1 MGTVATKGEMLVA
14 LRYTVNA
21 PKVVFQPVPTNAL
34 FNLFLSRRSPPHAM
48 LESKTG
54 TCSLLT
60 RINVAIARV
69 DGSATPKRSRIAFFS
84 HAKSDIFSKFFAAFL
99 VLNPCCSPSCRSDFC
114 TTRFLVE

>member
-1 MGTVATKGEMLVA
+1 MGTAATKAEMLVA

-21 PKVVFQPVPTNAL
+21 PKVVFQPVTTNAL
-34 FNLFLSRRSPPHAM
+34 FTRFLSRRSPPHAM

-69 DGSATPKRSRIAFFS
+69 DGSATPKGGRIAFFS
-84 HAKSDIFSKFFAAFL
+84 HAKSDNFFKFFALFL
-99 VLNPCCSPSCRSDFC
+99 VLNRCRSPSCVSDFYK
-114 TTRFLVE
+114 TRFLVE